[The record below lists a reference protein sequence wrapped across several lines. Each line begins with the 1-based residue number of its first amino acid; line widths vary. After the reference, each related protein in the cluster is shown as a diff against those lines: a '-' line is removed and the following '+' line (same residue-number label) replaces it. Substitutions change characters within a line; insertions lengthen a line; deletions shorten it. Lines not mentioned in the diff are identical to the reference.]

1 MDECTICQKP
11 VDGDTPTA
19 RLGEKGCIGIHATN
33 INHFCPVE
41 LKPGDTVHIQC
52 WKYFTR
58 PKSKILTTN
67 NVSHKRILRSEQF
80 DFKSKCLL
88 CGSFAKFSLNTKKKS
103 HDVYPVR
110 NLDVQEKILNHSVE
124 RNDNWANEV
133 HSRSAWPSSSSLF
146 SL

>member
-1 MDECTICQKP
+1 MSVLFVKNLLMVIHQLHVLERKDVLVYTRQTSTI
-11 VDGDTPTA
+11 
-19 RLGEKGCIGIHATN
+19 
-33 INHFCPVE
+33 CPVE

-103 HDVYPVR
+103 HDVYLVR
-110 NLDVQEKILNHSVE
+110 NLDFQEKILNHSVE